1 LKIGAAMNTP
11 TISKISEFIARIG
24 ESLASMQGI
33 GYWLFL
39 AGFIILVVMAT
50 VLFIRILIVA
60 IREIPNMTVKQFIKF
75 MLALALI
82 LMITGLFI

>member
-1 LKIGAAMNTP
+1 MNTP

>member
-1 LKIGAAMNTP
+1 MNTP
-11 TISKISEFIARIG
+11 TISKISEFIAKLG
-24 ESLASMQGI
+24 ENLASMQGI

-39 AGFIILVVMAT
+39 AGFTILVVMAT